1 MKGVNNMKKYAKT
14 HEWVL
19 LEGNIAYV
27 GISENAAEE
36 LGDVTFIDLPEV
48 GKEVKKGDILCTLES
63 VKSASDVYAPV
74 SGKIVE
80 VNSTLDANPEIIND
94 SAEKEGWIA
103 KIEISNKEELNDLL
117 SEEDYKNSL

>member
-1 MKGVNNMKKYAKT
+1 MKKFTKT

-19 LEGNIAYV
+19 LEDNIAYV

-36 LGDVTFIDLPEV
+36 LGDVTFIELPEV
-48 GKEVKKGDILCTLES
+48 GKEIKKGDVLCTLES

-80 VNSTLDANPEIIND
+80 VNTLLDNNPEIIND
-94 SAEKEGWIA
+94 SPEKDGWIA
-103 KIEISNKEELNDLL
+103 KIEILNKEEVDKLL
-117 SEEDYKNSL
+117 SAEEYKNSL

>member
-1 MKGVNNMKKYAKT
+1 MKKYAKT
-14 HEWVL
+14 HEWIL
-19 LEGNIAYV
+19 LEDNVAYV

-36 LGDVTFIDLPEV
+36 LGDITFIELPEV

-74 SGKIVE
+74 SGKIIE
-80 VNSTLDANPEIIND
+80 INSTLEANPEIIND

-103 KIEISNKEELNDLL
+103 KIEISNMEELNDLL